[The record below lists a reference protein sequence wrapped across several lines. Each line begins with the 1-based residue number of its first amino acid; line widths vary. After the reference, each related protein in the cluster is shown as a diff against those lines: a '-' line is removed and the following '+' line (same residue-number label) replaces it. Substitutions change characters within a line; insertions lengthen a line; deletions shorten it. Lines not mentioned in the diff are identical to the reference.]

1 MAKWLAALVV
11 APILTAFAW
20 GNAMAAGP
28 TPHRHAAVTLIA
40 SETAATPGKTL
51 TVAVWERLEPGWHT
65 YWINPGDSG
74 EPTAVEWTLPAGVS
88 AGPILWPLPHTI
100 MVGPLAEYGYDDE
113 VLLLTEIQVPEQ
125 ASGSITLTAKVT
137 YLICKDICVPEEARV
152 ELTLPVASEARPSE
166 FAGKI
171 AQARA
176 ALPKPLPGT
185 ATYAANPAKGAL
197 RLTVSADPALFA
209 GVKEARFFPLTWG
222 PVSNPSAQPMQIA
235 GGQLI
240 ADLKQGESKE
250 TPSKLEGLLVLTK
263 DGGERART
271 GYTVSAARG
280 PDSAA
285 AGGLIDH
292 ADGAGQAN
300 SKSLAAAPDGVYGS
314 TWIALL
320 FAFLS
325 GIILN
330 AMPCVFP
337 VLALKALGLAKAAN
351 GGHRQQGI
359 AYLAGVLV
367 SFAAL
372 AAAIAILR
380 ETAAKAA
387 DAAPHGDGA
396 GGIAWG
402 FQFHSPS
409 FVLVLALLFFVM
421 GLSLSGVFSF
431 GSGLMGVGGNLA
443 RRPGNAGYFFT
454 GALAAIAATPCTAP
468 LMGAAIGFAVKQPA
482 HILLAVMLS
491 LGLRFRHA
499 GRGPEFQPR
508 LAKVP
513 AEARSLDGDAEAGAG
528 FPALRDNGLARVC
541 AERRDWRRWRDGR
554 RGGPYRSEFCGVA
567 GR

>member
-1 MAKWLAALVV
+1 
-11 APILTAFAW
+11 
-20 GNAMAAGP
+20 
-28 TPHRHAAVTLIA
+28 
-40 SETAATPGKTL
+40 
-51 TVAVWERLEPGWHT
+51 
-65 YWINPGDSG
+65 
-74 EPTAVEWTLPAGVS
+74 
-88 AGPILWPLPHTI
+88 

-185 ATYAANPAKGAL
+185 ASYAANPAKGAL

-300 SKSLAAAPDGVYGS
+300 SKSLAAAPDGVSGS

-320 FAFLS
+320 FAFLG

-337 VLALKALGLAKAAN
+337 VLALKALSLAKAAN

-468 LMGAAIGFAVKQPA
+468 LMGAAIGFAIKQPA

-491 LGLRFRHA
+491 LGLGFATPVVALSFSPGLQRFLPKPGAWMETLKQVLAFPLYATAAWLVVVLSNETGADGVMAA
-499 GRGPEFQPR
+499 GRWYPR
-508 LAKVP
+508 LPPRRLRRQISTSVFPQIYFSKKV
-513 AEARSLDGDAEAGAG
+513 AVTTAVMVFWRELVSLSPCQLVAT
-528 FPALRDNGLARVC
+528 LC
-541 AERRDWRRWRDGR
+541 
-554 RGGPYRSEFCGVA
+554 SGVI
-567 GR
+567 